1 MSNYRCIWII
11 IASVAMFNLI
21 SCKSESTDEKIITVN
36 LSEVNKKRVV
46 NLSDWVLEPEFIA
59 LDSSS
64 EDAYTEGGYCCLSDN
79 YIGKYGSSQVYKLYD
94 RRTGKFLRNIGKA
107 GKNSGEYSN
116 VYNSVIDEQNS
127 RVYILSWNAKELLCH
142 DLNTGELIEARPLKH
157 NVPKGAFVIDPE
169 TGDLTVAA
177 MPFEGM
183 NEVVAWKQDKE
194 DNTLWEI
201 PAGNLSVI
209 PDFSNQINC
218 FSNTEDFDFSISTWG
233 GRVDS
238 LYLIK
243 DGGLKPIFTM
253 NFLKSNQKAGTSL
266 LPNHTYTLLP
276 EHIITSVS
284 MPVRR
289 AGGYYSYGKP
299 VYVVTERKT
308 EHSYVADFTDDIL
321 NRKLEYLPF
330 TQGYY
335 MEVFSAE
342 DFMKIG
348 EAALSKGKLSET
360 LKARISDILK
370 TITLENND
378 IILLAP
384 LRSKFK

>member
-59 LDSSS
+59 LDSSC
-64 EDAYTEGGYCCLSDN
+64 EEAYTEGGYCCVSDN
-79 YIGKYGSSQVYKLYD
+79 YIGMYGSSQIYKLYD
-94 RRTGKFLRNIGKA
+94 RRTGKFLRNIGKV
-107 GKNSGEYSN
+107 GKNDGEYSN

-127 RVYILSWNAKELLCH
+127 RVYIISWNAKELLCH

-157 NVPKGAFVIDPE
+157 NLPKGAFVIDPE
-169 TGDLTVAA
+169 TGNLTVAA
-177 MPFEGM
+177 LPFEGE
-183 NEVVAWKQDKE
+183 NETVVWKQDKE
-194 DNTLWEI
+194 DNVLWEV
-201 PAGNLSVI
+201 PAGDLSLV
-209 PDFSNQINC
+209 PDYSHEIVGAF
-218 FSNTEDFDFSISTWG
+218 NTEDFDFSISTWG

-238 LYLIK
+238 LYVVK
-243 DGGLKPIFTM
+243 DGFLKPIFTM
-253 NFLKSNQKAGTSL
+253 NFLKGNQKAASSV

-276 EHIITSVS
+276 DHIITSVS

-289 AGGYYSYGKP
+289 ASGYYSYGKP
-299 VYVVTERKT
+299 VFVVTERET

-342 DFMKIG
+342 DFIKTG
-348 EAALSKGKLSET
+348 KAALSKGKLSGAS
-360 LKARISDILK
+360 KARISEILK
-370 TITLENND
+370 AITPESND
-378 IILLAP
+378 VILLAP
-384 LRSKFK
+384 LKR

>member
-11 IASVAMFNLI
+11 IASVTMFNLI

-64 EDAYTEGGYCCLSDN
+64 EDAYTEGGYCCISDN
-79 YIGKYGSSQVYKLYD
+79 YIGKYGSGQVYKLYD

-169 TGDLTVAA
+169 TGSLTVAA
-177 MPFEGM
+177 LPFEGE
-183 NEVVAWKQDKE
+183 NETVVWKQDKE
-194 DNTLWEI
+194 DNVLWEV
-201 PAGNLSVI
+201 PAGDLSLV
-209 PDFSNQINC
+209 PDYSHEIVGAF
-218 FSNTEDFDFSISTWG
+218 NTEDFDFSISTWG

-238 LYLIK
+238 LYVVK
-243 DGGLKPIFTM
+243 DGFLKPIFTM
-253 NFLKSNQKAGTSL
+253 NFLNGNQKAASSV

-276 EHIITSVS
+276 DHIITSVS

-289 AGGYYSYGKP
+289 ASGYYSYGKP
-299 VYVVTERKT
+299 VFVVTERET

-321 NRKLEYLPF
+321 GRKLEYLPF

-335 MEVFSAE
+335 LGVFSAE
-342 DFMKIG
+342 DFIKTG
-348 EAALSKGKLSET
+348 KAALSKEKLSGAS
-360 LKARISDILK
+360 KARISEILK
-370 TITLENND
+370 AITPESND
-378 IILLAP
+378 VILLAP
-384 LRSKFK
+384 LKR

>member
-94 RRTGKFLRNIGKA
+94 RRTGKFLRNIGKV
-107 GKNSGEYSN
+107 GKNDGEYSN

-157 NVPKGAFVIDPE
+157 NVPKGAFVINPE
-169 TGDLTVAA
+169 TGNLTVAA
-177 MPFEGM
+177 LPFEGE
-183 NEVVAWKQDKE
+183 NETVVWKQDKE
-194 DNTLWEI
+194 DNVLWEV
-201 PAGNLSVI
+201 PAGDLSLVGDYSHEI
-209 PDFSNQINC
+209 VGAF
-218 FSNTEDFDFSISTWG
+218 NTEDFDFSISTWG

-238 LYLIK
+238 LYVVK
-243 DGGLKPIFTM
+243 DGFLKPIFTM
-253 NFLKSNQKAGTSL
+253 NFLNGNQKAASSV

-276 EHIITSVS
+276 DHIITSVS

-289 AGGYYSYGKP
+289 ASGYYSYGKP
-299 VYVVTERKT
+299 VFVVTERET

-321 NRKLEYLPF
+321 GRKLEYLPF

-335 MEVFSAE
+335 LGVFSAE
-342 DFMKIG
+342 DFIKTG
-348 EAALSKGKLSET
+348 KAALSKGKLSGAS
-360 LKARISDILK
+360 KARISEILK
-370 TITLENND
+370 AITPESND
-378 IILLAP
+378 VILLAP
-384 LRSKFK
+384 LKR

>member
-1 MSNYRCIWII
+1 MLS
-11 IASVAMFNLI
+11 LI
-21 SCKSESTDEKIITVN
+21 SCKSKSDDDKTITVN
-36 LSEVNKKRVV
+36 LAEVNKKRVV
-46 NLSDWVLEPEFIA
+46 TLSDWVSEPEFII
-59 LDSSS
+59 LDSSC

-79 YIGKYGSSQVYKLYD
+79 YIGKYGSGQVYKLYD

-177 MPFEGM
+177 LPFEGI

-238 LYLIK
+238 LYVIK

>member
-94 RRTGKFLRNIGKA
+94 RRTGKFLRNIGKT

-157 NVPKGAFVIDPE
+157 NVPKGAFAIDPE
-169 TGDLTVAA
+169 TGELTVATL
-177 MPFEGM
+177 PFEGE
-183 NEVVAWKQDKE
+183 NEAVAWKQDGE
-194 DNTLWEI
+194 DKVIWEV
-201 PAGNLSVI
+201 PAGDLSLVRDYSHAI
-209 PDFSNQINC
+209 GGAF
-218 FSNTEDFDFSISTWG
+218 NTEDFDFSISTWG

-238 LYLIK
+238 LYVVK
-243 DGGLKPIFTM
+243 DGFLKPIFTM
-253 NFLKSNQKAGTSL
+253 NFLNGNQKAASSV

-276 EHIITSVS
+276 DHIITSVS

-289 AGGYYSYGKP
+289 ASGYYSYGKP
-299 VYVVTERKT
+299 VFVVTERET

-342 DFMKIG
+342 DFIKTG
-348 EAALSKGKLSET
+348 KAALSKGKLSGAS
-360 LKARISDILK
+360 KARISEILK
-370 TITLENND
+370 TITPESND
-378 IILLAP
+378 VILLAP
-384 LRSKFK
+384 LKR

>member
-59 LDSSS
+59 LDSSC
-64 EDAYTEGGYCCLSDN
+64 EDAYTEGGYCCVSDN
-79 YIGKYGSSQVYKLYD
+79 YIGMYGSSQIYKLYD
-94 RRTGKFLRNIGKA
+94 RKTGKFLRNIGKV
-107 GKNSGEYSN
+107 GKNDGEYSN

-169 TGDLTVAA
+169 TGNLTVAA
-177 MPFEGM
+177 LPFEGG
-183 NEVVAWKQDKE
+183 NETVVWKQDKE
-194 DNTLWEI
+194 DNVLWEV
-201 PAGNLSVI
+201 PAGDLSLV
-209 PDFSNQINC
+209 PDYSHEIVGTF
-218 FSNTEDFDFSISTWG
+218 NTEDFDLSISTWG

-238 LYLIK
+238 LYVVK
-243 DGGLKPIFTM
+243 DGFLKPIFTM
-253 NFLKSNQKAGTSL
+253 NFLNGNQKAASSV

-276 EHIITSVS
+276 DHIITSVS

-289 AGGYYSYGKP
+289 ASGYYSYGKP
-299 VYVVTERKT
+299 VFVVTERET

-321 NRKLEYLPF
+321 NRKPEYLPF

-342 DFMKIG
+342 DFIKTG
-348 EAALSKGKLSET
+348 KDALSKGKLSGSS
-360 LKARISDILK
+360 KARISEILK
-370 TITLENND
+370 TITPESND
-378 IILLAP
+378 VILLAP
-384 LRSKFK
+384 LKR

>member
-46 NLSDWVLEPEFIA
+46 NLSDWVSVPEFIA

-79 YIGKYGSSQVYKLYD
+79 YIGMYGSSQIYKLYD
-94 RRTGKFLRNIGKA
+94 RKTGKFLRNIGKV
-107 GKNSGEYSN
+107 GKNDGEYSN

-127 RVYILSWNAKELLCH
+127 RVYILSWNAQELLCH

-169 TGDLTVAA
+169 TGNLTVAA
-177 MPFEGM
+177 LPFEGE
-183 NEVVAWKQDKE
+183 NETVVWKQDKE
-194 DNTLWEI
+194 DNVLWEV
-201 PAGNLSVI
+201 PAGDLSLV
-209 PDFSNQINC
+209 PDYSHEIVGAF
-218 FSNTEDFDFSISTWG
+218 NTEDFDFSISTWG

-238 LYLIK
+238 LYVVK
-243 DGGLKPIFTM
+243 DGFLKPIFTM
-253 NFLKSNQKAGTSL
+253 NFLNGNQKAASSV

-276 EHIITSVS
+276 DHIITSVS

-289 AGGYYSYGKP
+289 ASGYYSYGKP
-299 VYVVTERKT
+299 VFVVTERET

-342 DFMKIG
+342 DFIKTG
-348 EAALSKGKLSET
+348 KAALSKGKLSGAS
-360 LKARISDILK
+360 KARISEILK
-370 TITLENND
+370 AITPESND
-378 IILLAP
+378 VILLAP
-384 LRSKFK
+384 LKR

>member
-59 LDSSS
+59 LDSRSK
-64 EDAYTEGGYCCLSDN
+64 EAYTEGGYCCVSDN
-79 YIGKYGSSQVYKLYD
+79 YIGLYGSSQIYKLYD
-94 RRTGKFLRNIGKA
+94 RKTGKFLRNIGKV
-107 GKNSGEYSN
+107 GKNDGEYSN

-142 DLNTGELIEARPLKH
+142 DLNTGELLEVRPLKH
-157 NVPKGAFVIDPE
+157 NVPKGAFVINPE
-169 TGDLTVAA
+169 TGNLTVAA
-177 MPFEGM
+177 LPFEGE
-183 NEVVAWKQDKE
+183 NEVVAWKQGKE

-209 PDFSNQINC
+209 PDFSNEIVC

-238 LYLIK
+238 LYVVK
-243 DGGLKPIFTM
+243 DGFLKPIFTM
-253 NFLKSNQKAGTSL
+253 NFLNGNQKAASSV

-276 EHIITSVS
+276 DHIITSVS

-289 AGGYYSYGKP
+289 ASGYYSYGKP
-299 VYVVTERKT
+299 VFVVTERET
-308 EHSYVADFTDDIL
+308 EHSYVADFTDDVL

-348 EAALSKGKLSET
+348 KAALSKGKLSGAS
-360 LKARISDILK
+360 KARISEILK
-370 TITLENND
+370 AITHESND
-378 IILLAP
+378 VILLAP
-384 LRSKFK
+384 LKR

>member
-46 NLSDWVLEPEFIA
+46 NLSDWVSVPEFIA

-79 YIGKYGSSQVYKLYD
+79 YIGMYGSSQIYKLYD
-94 RRTGKFLRNIGKA
+94 RKTGKFLRNIGKV
-107 GKNSGEYSN
+107 GKNDGEYSN

-127 RVYILSWNAKELLCH
+127 RVYILSWNAQELLCH

-169 TGDLTVAA
+169 TGSLTVAA
-177 MPFEGM
+177 LPFEGE
-183 NEVVAWKQDKE
+183 NETVVWKQDKE
-194 DNTLWEI
+194 DNVLWEV
-201 PAGNLSVI
+201 PAGDLSLV
-209 PDFSNQINC
+209 PDYSHEIVGAF
-218 FSNTEDFDFSISTWG
+218 NTEDFDFSISTWG

-238 LYLIK
+238 LYVVK
-243 DGGLKPIFTM
+243 DGFLKPIFTM
-253 NFLKSNQKAGTSL
+253 NFLNGNQKAASSV

-276 EHIITSVS
+276 DHIITSVS

-289 AGGYYSYGKP
+289 ASGYYSYGKP
-299 VYVVTERKT
+299 VFVVTERET

-321 NRKLEYLPF
+321 GRKLEYLPF

-335 MEVFSAE
+335 MEVFTAE
-342 DFMKIG
+342 DFIKIG
-348 EAALSKGKLSET
+348 KLALSEGKLSGAS
-360 LKARISDILK
+360 KARISEILK
-370 TITLENND
+370 AITPESND
-378 IILLAP
+378 VILLAP
-384 LRSKFK
+384 LKR

>member
-157 NVPKGAFVIDPE
+157 NVPKGAFVINPE
-169 TGDLTVAA
+169 TGNLTVAA
-177 MPFEGM
+177 LPFEGE
-183 NEVVAWKQDKE
+183 NETVVWKQDKE
-194 DNTLWEI
+194 DNVLWEV
-201 PAGNLSVI
+201 PAGDLSLVGDYSHEI
-209 PDFSNQINC
+209 VGAF
-218 FSNTEDFDFSISTWG
+218 NTEDFDFSISTWG

-238 LYLIK
+238 LYVVK
-243 DGGLKPIFTM
+243 DGFLKPIFTM
-253 NFLKSNQKAGTSL
+253 NFLNGNQKAASSV

-276 EHIITSVS
+276 DHIITSVS

-289 AGGYYSYGKP
+289 ASGYYSYGKP
-299 VYVVTERKT
+299 VFVVTERET

-321 NRKLEYLPF
+321 GRKLEYLPF

-335 MEVFSAE
+335 LGVFSAE
-342 DFMKIG
+342 DFIKTG
-348 EAALSKGKLSET
+348 KAALSKGKLSGAS
-360 LKARISDILK
+360 KARISEILK
-370 TITLENND
+370 AITPESND
-378 IILLAP
+378 VILLAP
-384 LRSKFK
+384 LKR

>member
-79 YIGKYGSSQVYKLYD
+79 YIGMYGSSQIYKLYD
-94 RRTGKFLRNIGKA
+94 RKTGKFLRNIGKV
-107 GKNSGEYSN
+107 GKNDGEYSN

-169 TGDLTVAA
+169 TGNLTVAA
-177 MPFEGM
+177 LPFEGE
-183 NEVVAWKQDKE
+183 NETVVWKQDKE
-194 DNTLWEI
+194 DNVLWEV
-201 PAGNLSVI
+201 PAGDLSLV
-209 PDFSNQINC
+209 PDYSHEIVGAF
-218 FSNTEDFDFSISTWG
+218 NTEDFDISISTWG

-238 LYLIK
+238 LYVVK
-243 DGGLKPIFTM
+243 DGFLKPIFTM
-253 NFLKSNQKAGTSL
+253 NFLKDNQKAASSV

-276 EHIITSVS
+276 DHIITSVS

-289 AGGYYSYGKP
+289 ASGYYSYGKP

-335 MEVFSAE
+335 MEVFTAE
-342 DFMKIG
+342 DFIKTG
-348 EAALSKGKLSET
+348 KLALSKGKLSGAS
-360 LKARISDILK
+360 KARISEILK
-370 TITLENND
+370 TITPESND
-378 IILLAP
+378 VILLAP
-384 LRSKFK
+384 LKR

>member
-21 SCKSESTDEKIITVN
+21 SCKSESNDEKIITVN

-64 EDAYTEGGYCCLSDN
+64 EDAYTEGGNCCVSDN
-79 YIGKYGSSQVYKLYD
+79 YIGLYGSSQVYKLYD
-94 RRTGKFLRNIGKA
+94 RRTGKYLRNIGRI
-107 GKNSGEYSN
+107 GKNSGEYTN
-116 VYNSVIDEQNS
+116 VYRSEIDEENS
-127 RVYILSWNAKELLCH
+127 MVYILPWTAKELLCY
-142 DLNTGELIEARPLKH
+142 DLNTGELIEARQLKY

-169 TGDLTVAA
+169 TGELTVATL
-177 MPFEGM
+177 PFEGE
-183 NEVVAWKQDKE
+183 NETVVWKQDKE
-194 DNTLWEI
+194 DNVLWEV
-201 PAGNLSVI
+201 PAGDLSLV
-209 PDFSNQINC
+209 PDYSHEIVGAF
-218 FSNTEDFDFSISTWG
+218 NTEDFDFSISTWG

-238 LYLIK
+238 LYVVK
-243 DGGLKPIFTM
+243 DGFLKPIFTM
-253 NFLKSNQKAGTSL
+253 NFLKDNQKAASSV

-276 EHIITSVS
+276 DHIITSVS

-289 AGGYYSYGKP
+289 ASGYYSYGKP
-299 VYVVTERKT
+299 VFVVTERET

-330 TQGYY
+330 TQGYH

-348 EAALSKGKLSET
+348 KAALSKGKLSET
-360 LKARISDILK
+360 SKARISEILK
-370 TITLENND
+370 TITPESND
-378 IILLAP
+378 VILLAP
-384 LRSKFK
+384 LKR

>member
-169 TGDLTVAA
+169 TGNLTVAA
-177 MPFEGM
+177 LPFEGE
-183 NEVVAWKQDKE
+183 NETVVWKQDKE
-194 DNTLWEI
+194 DNVLWEV
-201 PAGNLSVI
+201 PAGDLSLV
-209 PDFSNQINC
+209 PDYSHEIVGAF
-218 FSNTEDFDFSISTWG
+218 NTKDFDFSISTWG

-238 LYLIK
+238 LYVVK
-243 DGGLKPIFTM
+243 DGFLKPIFTM
-253 NFLKSNQKAGTSL
+253 NFLNGNQKAASSV

-289 AGGYYSYGKP
+289 ASGYYSYGKP
-299 VYVVTERKT
+299 VFVVTERET

-321 NRKLEYLPF
+321 GRKLEYMPF

-335 MEVFSAE
+335 LGVFSAE
-342 DFMKIG
+342 DFIKTG
-348 EAALSKGKLSET
+348 KAALSKGKLSGAS
-360 LKARISDILK
+360 KARISEILK
-370 TITLENND
+370 AITPESND
-378 IILLAP
+378 VILLAP
-384 LRSKFK
+384 LKR

>member
-79 YIGKYGSSQVYKLYD
+79 YIGKYGSGQVYKLYD

-169 TGDLTVAA
+169 TGNLTVAA
-177 MPFEGM
+177 LPFEGE
-183 NEVVAWKQDKE
+183 NETVVWKQDKE
-194 DNTLWEI
+194 DNVLWEV
-201 PAGNLSVI
+201 PAGDLSLV
-209 PDFSNQINC
+209 PDYSHEIVGAF
-218 FSNTEDFDFSISTWG
+218 NTEDFDFSISTWG

-238 LYLIK
+238 LYVVK
-243 DGGLKPIFTM
+243 DGFLKPIFTM
-253 NFLKSNQKAGTSL
+253 NFLKDNQKAASSV

-276 EHIITSVS
+276 DHIITSVS

-289 AGGYYSYGKP
+289 ASGYYSYGKP
-299 VYVVTERKT
+299 VFVVTERET

-321 NRKLEYLPF
+321 GRKLEYLPF

-335 MEVFSAE
+335 LRVFSAE
-342 DFMKIG
+342 DFIKTG
-348 EAALSKGKLSET
+348 KAALSKGKLSGAS
-360 LKARISDILK
+360 KARISEILK
-370 TITLENND
+370 TITPESND
-378 IILLAP
+378 VILLAP
-384 LRSKFK
+384 LKR